1 VGGVVAFAAYL
12 AAAKLGLVLAF
23 IHASASAVWPPT
35 GIAIAIFLVL
45 GSRMWPAIFSAAFVA
60 NVTTAGSVATSLG
73 IALGN
78 TLEGLL
84 AAALVT
90 RFAGGRHVFERPED
104 VVKYA
109 ALAGLGSTMVSATA
123 GVTSLALGG
132 YAAWADYQGIW
143 FTWWLGDAVGA
154 IVVAPCSCSGRTIA
168 PSPAGTGWCC
178 WKPRYW
184 WAFPSSAAS
193 SARSI
198 VCFSDM
204 ESSVRLT
211 SPQGTRR
218 LLLL

>member
-154 IVVAPCSCSGRTIA
+154 IVVAPARALGERSLRPPLEPAGAAGSRDAGG
-168 PSPAGTGWCC
+168 PSPP
-178 WKPRYW
+178 PRL
-184 WAFPSSAAS
+184 PRL
-193 SARSI
+193 ARS
-198 VCFSDM
+198 
-204 ESSVRLT
+204 SVSLT
-211 SPQGTRR
+211 WNPPFV
-218 LLLL
+218 